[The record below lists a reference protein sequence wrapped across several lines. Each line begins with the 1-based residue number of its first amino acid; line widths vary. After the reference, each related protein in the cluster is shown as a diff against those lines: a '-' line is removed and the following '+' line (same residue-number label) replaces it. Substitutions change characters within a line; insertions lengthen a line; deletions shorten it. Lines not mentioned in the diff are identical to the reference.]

1 MIFKINERTGND
13 IEPKIKNAVLS
24 IDEAADVLLF
34 GSRARGDFGEDSD
47 WDILIL
53 TNEKVNDALRLNYIG
68 AILPLEIKHAAAIN
82 LVVKN
87 RVMWRQQ
94 VHTDLF
100 INIYEDGIAL

>member
-1 MIFKINERTGND
+1 MSEQETILND
-13 IEPKIKNAVLS
+13 IKAAVLS
-24 IDEAADVLLF
+24 VDDTADVLLF
-34 GSRARGDFGEDSD
+34 GSRARGDFDEESD

-53 TNEKVNDALRLNYIG
+53 TNEEVNDSLRLDYIG

-87 RVMWRQQ
+87 RVTWRQQ